1 MEMRPCI
8 TLLLLQLLIFLIGCT
23 GSEEFPS
30 HDIIDLTHAFDDQTI
45 FWPTAQGFMLEKD
58 FEGNT
63 EKGYYY
69 TANTFCTAEHGGTHI
84 DAPIHFYERRNTV
97 DEIPLDQ
104 LIGAAVV
111 VDVSAKCQA
120 DRDYQVQVNDFFE
133 WENEHGK
140 LPDKSIVL
148 IRTGLGVYWPDRER
162 YMGTSERGAEAVA
175 KLHFPGLHP
184 DAASWLV
191 RERSIKAV
199 GIDTP
204 SIDFGQSTIF
214 ETHVTLFE
222 ANVPAFENVANL
234 DQLPERG
241 FTIIALPMKIR
252 GGSGAPL
259 RIIAVRS

>member
-1 MEMRPCI
+1 MRPCI
-8 TLLLLQLLIFLIGCT
+8 ALLLLPLFFFLFGCAPT
-23 GSEEFPS
+23 WEFPAGE
-30 HDIIDLTHAFDDQTI
+30 IVDLTYSFDDQTV
-45 FWPTAQGFMLEKD
+45 FWPTGKEFVLEKV
-58 FEGNT
+58 FGGIT
-63 EKGYYY
+63 EKGHYYE
-69 TANTFCTAEHGGTHI
+69 TNTFCMAEHGGTHI
-84 DAPIHFYERRNTV
+84 DAPIHFYENRHTV
-97 DEIPLDQ
+97 DEIPLDR

-111 VDVSAKCQA
+111 VDMSAKCQA
-120 DRDYQVQVNDFFE
+120 DRDYQVQVNDFLE
-133 WENEHGK
+133 WEIEHGK
-140 LPDKSIVL
+140 VPDNSIVL
-148 IRTGLGVYWPDRER
+148 IRTGFGAYWPDRER

-191 RERSIKAV
+191 RERSTKAV

-204 SIDFGQSTIF
+204 SIDFGQSTHF

-252 GGSGAPL
+252 GGSGGPL
-259 RIIAVRS
+259 RIIAIRT